1 MIPAVRIAPQVLQ
14 VHRAAVL
21 HLLGAV
27 AVPALV
33 QAHPAEVDR
42 VLLVAVLHRAAAP
55 AAAPAAVP
63 AAVLLIL
70 QVPLTDRIYRGA
82 MESSDF
88 PVVDWFCIRLAVAR
102 MTMMMIL
109 QMMTL
114 LRMMIPVVPHRA
126 VVPAALT
133 APQALLHPQAAVGAV
148 AAPVLTQVRPAE
160 VAQAHRAAVAVP
172 AVPAV
177 RTVPQAHQMTLPQA
191 PETPVKTARN

>member
-1 MIPAVRIAPQVLQ
+1 MIPAVRIVLQ

-55 AAAPAAVP
+55 VAVP

-82 MESSDF
+82 MESSAF

-148 AAPVLTQVRPAE
+148 AAPVLAQVRPAE
-160 VAQAHRAAVAVP
+160 VAQAHRAAV

>member
-1 MIPAVRIAPQVLQ
+1 MIPAVRIVLQ

-55 AAAPAAVP
+55 AAAPV
-63 AAVLLIL
+63 AVLLIL
-70 QVPLTDRIYRGA
+70 QVPLTDRIGPGA
-82 MESSDF
+82 MASSDF
-88 PVVDWFCIRLAVAR
+88 PVVNWFCIRLAVAR
-102 MTMMMIL
+102 MTMMTRMMIL

-172 AVPAV
+172 AV

>member
-1 MIPAVRIAPQVLQ
+1 M
-14 VHRAAVL
+14 
-21 HLLGAV
+21 
-27 AVPALV
+27 
-33 QAHPAEVDR
+33 
-42 VLLVAVLHRAAAP
+42 
-55 AAAPAAVP
+55 
-63 AAVLLIL
+63 
-70 QVPLTDRIYRGA
+70 
-82 MESSDF
+82 
-88 PVVDWFCIRLAVAR
+88 
-102 MTMMMIL
+102 MTRMMIL

-148 AAPVLTQVRPAE
+148 AAPVLVQVRPAE
-160 VAQAHRAAVAVP
+160 VAQAHRAAV

>member
-21 HLLGAV
+21 HLLEAV

-33 QAHPAEVDR
+33 QAHPAEVDQ

-55 AAAPAAVP
+55 VAVP
-63 AAVLLIL
+63 VAVLLIL
-70 QVPLTDRIYRGA
+70 QVRLTDRIYRGA
-82 MESSDF
+82 MESSAF

-102 MTMMMIL
+102 MTMMMTRMMIL
-109 QMMTL
+109 QMKTL

-148 AAPVLTQVRPAE
+148 AAPVLVQVRPAE
-160 VAQAHRAAVAVP
+160 VAQAHRAAV